1 MSESDIRLRRDIVLL
16 GYLANGLP
24 LYRFRYLW
32 SDCAY
37 VGVMAHEVMQ
47 VMPEAV
53 EVGEDGFMRVRYD
66 LLGIQMVTWAQWLR
80 EQSPRTMAA

>member
-1 MSESDIRLRRDIVLL
+1 MRL
-16 GYLANGLP
+16 GSLANGLP

-37 VGVMAHEVMQ
+37 VGVMAQDVLE

-53 EVGEDGFMRVRYD
+53 VVGEDGFMRVRYD
-66 LLGIQMVTWAQWLR
+66 LLGTRMMTWEEWTQTNVEYA
-80 EQSPRTMAA
+80 PAA